1 VSAVIEVWVVI
12 PTMWPI
18 EIVLVASL
26 LVPWCVIVVAITL

>member
-1 VSAVIEVWVVI
+1 
-12 PTMWPI
+12 MWPI